1 MRYTGIQPHYFP
13 RLHYIARLLN
23 TDIFVLRDEVQYVKK
38 HKYPDGKN
46 GPSYQSHTPIA
57 TSDGEYL
64 LSVPTKKGMSRIIE
78 TKVTYDHPW
87 MESHLLTIHHQ
98 YAKSPFFDN
107 VYPEINILLQEQYES
122 LADLNI
128 ATLVWALSY
137 LLDLK
142 GIDIGATDTA
152 LLTRKLSEIPHP
164 YRIKKILRGS
174 HIPVLSTASTL
185 TASEKILGVC
195 KELGITEDYC
205 GGTAVAA
212 YFDQKLFE
220 KNGITVTVQNWKCA
234 PYTQPFGRR
243 VGFLP
248 NMSIL
253 DLLMNMSPKRALEI
267 LTTEE

>member
-13 RLHYIARLLN
+13 RLHYFARLLN
-23 TDIFVLRDEVQYVKK
+23 TDIFVIRDEVQYVKK

-64 LSVPTKKGMSRIIE
+64 LNVPTKKGMCRIVE

-98 YAKSPFFDN
+98 YKKSPFFDDI
-107 VYPEINILLQEQYES
+107 YPELNILLQKQYDN

-137 LLDLK
+137 ILEVK
-142 GIDIGATDTA
+142 GIDIGSSDTA
-152 LLTRKLSEIPHP
+152 ELTEALAHISHP
-164 YRIKKILRGS
+164 FRIKKILRGS
-174 HIPVLSTASTL
+174 HIPSLANTSTL
-185 TASEKILGVC
+185 SASEKILAVC
-195 KELGITEDYC
+195 KELGVTEDYC

-212 YFDQKLFE
+212 YFDLE
-220 KNGITVTVQNWKCA
+220 LLRKNGIKVTVQNWECK
-234 PYTQPFGRR
+234 PYPQSFRKR
-243 VGFLP
+243 IGFLP

-253 DLLMNMSPKRALEI
+253 DLLMNTSPKHALEI